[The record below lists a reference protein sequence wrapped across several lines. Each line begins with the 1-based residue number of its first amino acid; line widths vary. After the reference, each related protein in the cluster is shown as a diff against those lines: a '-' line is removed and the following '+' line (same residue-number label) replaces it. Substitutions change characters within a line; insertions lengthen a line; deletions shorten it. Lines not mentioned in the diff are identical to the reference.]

1 LPDPG
6 EKACLVAGFFLS
18 VRQVSA
24 MSFSLTVVL
33 YLCTESNFMQLYFI
47 DPVPLDVPCTVTL
60 GNEESFHCIK
70 VLRMRTGDALH
81 LTDGAGNLYEGQ
93 LLGQDTKNCPVMLL
107 SVLAES
113 GKRPFRLHMAVAP
126 TKNIARFEW
135 FLEKATEIG
144 VDEITPLICEHSERV
159 QIRTDRLQ
167 KIILSAAKQS
177 LKTYLPILHE
187 PMKFDD
193 FIRLNHPPSRFVAY
207 VEEHQPLHL
216 KTAYRE
222 GDCTVL
228 IGPEGDFSKKEM
240 ETAIGQGFNAVSLG
254 PSRLRTE
261 TAAVVACHII
271 NIVNE
276 S

>member
-1 LPDPG
+1 
-6 EKACLVAGFFLS
+6 
-18 VRQVSA
+18 
-24 MSFSLTVVL
+24 
-33 YLCTESNFMQLYFI
+33 MQLYFI
-47 DPVPLDVPCTVTL
+47 DPVSIQIPCQVTL

-70 VLRMRTGDALH
+70 VLRMRVGETLN
-81 LTDGAGNLYEGQ
+81 LTDGNGNLYEGQ
-93 LLGQDTKNCPVMLL
+93 ILAQDIKNCPVMLT
-107 SVLAES
+107 SVTTDY

-144 VDEITPLICEHSERV
+144 IDEITPLICEHSERV
-159 QIRTDRLQ
+159 QIRIDRLQ

-177 LKTYLPILHE
+177 LKTYLPVLHE

-193 FIRLNHPPSRFVAY
+193 FIKLNHPDSRFVAY

-216 KTAYRE
+216 KSSYLN

-240 ETAIGQGFNAVSLG
+240 DKAFQQGFKPVSLG

-261 TAAVVACHII
+261 TAAIVACHII

-276 S
+276 

>member
-1 LPDPG
+1 
-6 EKACLVAGFFLS
+6 
-18 VRQVSA
+18 
-24 MSFSLTVVL
+24 
-33 YLCTESNFMQLYFI
+33 MQLYFI
-47 DPVPLDVPCTVTL
+47 DPVSIQIPCQVTL

-70 VLRMRTGDALH
+70 VLRMRVGETLN
-81 LTDGAGNLYEGQ
+81 LTDGNGNLYEGQ
-93 LLGQDTKNCPVMLL
+93 ILAQDIKNCPVMLT
-107 SVLAES
+107 SVTTDY

-144 VDEITPLICEHSERV
+144 IDEITPLICEHSERV
-159 QIRTDRLQ
+159 QIRIDRLQ

-177 LKTYLPILHE
+177 LKTYLPVLHE

-193 FIRLNHPPSRFVAY
+193 FIKLNHPDSRFVAY

-216 KTAYRE
+216 KSAYLN

-240 ETAIGQGFNAVSLG
+240 DKAFQRGFKPVSLG

-261 TAAVVACHII
+261 TAAIVACHII

-276 S
+276 

>member
-1 LPDPG
+1 
-6 EKACLVAGFFLS
+6 
-18 VRQVSA
+18 
-24 MSFSLTVVL
+24 
-33 YLCTESNFMQLYFI
+33 MQLYFI
-47 DPVPLDVPCTVTL
+47 APVSSSVPCLVTL
-60 GNEESFHCIK
+60 GSEESFHSIK
-70 VLRMRTGDALH
+70 VLRMRIGETLH
-81 LTDGAGNLYEGQ
+81 VTDGSGNLYEGQ
-93 LLGQDTKNCPVMLL
+93 ILAQDIKNCPVMLTG
-107 SVLAES
+107 VITDY

-159 QIRTDRLQ
+159 QIRIDRLQ
-167 KIILSAAKQS
+167 KIILAAAKQS
-177 LKTYLPILHE
+177 IKTYLPILHE

-193 FIRLNHPPSRFVAY
+193 FIRLNHPASRFVAY

-216 KTAYRE
+216 KTAYRQ

-228 IGPEGDFSKKEM
+228 IGPEGDFSRKEM
-240 ETAIGQGFNAVSLG
+240 DAAFGQGFNPVSLG

-271 NIVNE
+271 NIANE

>member
-1 LPDPG
+1 
-6 EKACLVAGFFLS
+6 
-18 VRQVSA
+18 
-24 MSFSLTVVL
+24 
-33 YLCTESNFMQLYFI
+33 MQLYFI
-47 DPVPLDVPCTVTL
+47 DPVSIQIPCQVTL

-70 VLRMRTGDALH
+70 VLRMRVGETLN
-81 LTDGAGNLYEGQ
+81 LTDGNGNLYEGQ
-93 LLGQDTKNCPVMLL
+93 ILAQDIKNCPVMLT
-107 SVLAES
+107 SVTTDY

-144 VDEITPLICEHSERV
+144 IDEITPLICEHSERV
-159 QIRTDRLQ
+159 QIRIDRLQ

-177 LKTYLPILHE
+177 LKTYLPVLHE

-193 FIRLNHPPSRFVAY
+193 FIKLNHPASRFVAY
-207 VEEHQPLHL
+207 VEEHQPMHL
-216 KTAYRE
+216 KSAYQN

-240 ETAIGQGFNAVSLG
+240 EKAFQQEFKPVSLG

-261 TAAVVACHII
+261 TAAIVACHII

-276 S
+276 

>member
-1 LPDPG
+1 MCTNWTSDFG
-6 EKACLVAGFFLS
+6 KG
-18 VRQVSA
+18 
-24 MSFSLTVVL
+24 SFRF
-33 YLCTESNFMQLYFI
+33 NM
-47 DPVPLDVPCTVTL
+47 D
-60 GNEESFHCIK
+60 
-70 VLRMRTGDALH
+70 
-81 LTDGAGNLYEGQ
+81 
-93 LLGQDTKNCPVMLL
+93 
-107 SVLAES
+107 
-113 GKRPFRLHMAVAP
+113 VAP

-159 QIRTDRLQ
+159 QIRIDRLQ

-177 LKTYLPILHE
+177 LKTYLPVLHE
-187 PMKFDD
+187 PTKFDD
-193 FIRLNHPPSRFVAY
+193 FIKLNYPDSRFVAY

-216 KTAYRE
+216 KSAYHN

-240 ETAIGQGFNAVSLG
+240 EKAFQQEFKPVSLG

-261 TAAVVACHII
+261 TAAIVACHII

-276 S
+276 

>member
-1 LPDPG
+1 
-6 EKACLVAGFFLS
+6 
-18 VRQVSA
+18 
-24 MSFSLTVVL
+24 
-33 YLCTESNFMQLYFI
+33 
-47 DPVPLDVPCTVTL
+47 
-60 GNEESFHCIK
+60 
-70 VLRMRTGDALH
+70 MRTGETLH
-81 LTDGAGNLYEGQ
+81 VTDGAGNLYEGQ
-93 LLGQDTKNCPVMLL
+93 ILAQDIKSCPVLL
-107 SVLAES
+107 TSVTPNF
-113 GKRPFRLHMAVAP
+113 GKRPFRLQMGVAP

-144 VDEITPLICEHSERV
+144 IDEITPLICEHSERV
-159 QIRTDRLQ
+159 QIRIDRMQ

-177 LKTYLPILHE
+177 IKTYLPVLRE

-193 FIRLNHPPSRFVAY
+193 FIRLNHPASRFVAY

-216 KTAYRE
+216 KTAYQN

-228 IGPEGDFSKKEM
+228 IGPEGDFSSKEM
-240 ETAIGQGFNAVSLG
+240 DSAIQLGFNPVSLG

-261 TAAVVACHII
+261 TAAIVACHII